1 MTTIASAALD
11 AVRSSNISLNVASAA
26 KDVAEEAGDTSF
38 KDIIASLDAN
48 GDGHLT
54 PKDALGVA
62 ARVGAKAFSAM
73 TGIEIDTTAG
83 VMADPA
89 QRAREEAD
97 MPEET
102 ANAQLAAAAL
112 HTQTPMG
119 RAPAYAGVAG
129 LHQIYAEMRAMR

>member
-1 MTTIASAALD
+1 MTITASAALD
-11 AVRSSNISLNVASAA
+11 AVRSSSISLNVASAA
-26 KDVAEEAGDTSF
+26 KELAEEAGDTNF
-38 KDIIASLDAN
+38 KDILASLDAN
-48 GDGHLT
+48 ADGRLT
-54 PKDALGVA
+54 PKDAIGVA
-62 ARVGAKAFSAM
+62 ARAGAKAFSAM

-89 QRAREEAD
+89 QRAREAAE

-102 ANAQLAAAAL
+102 ANAQLASAAL
-112 HTQTPMG
+112 QIQTPMG